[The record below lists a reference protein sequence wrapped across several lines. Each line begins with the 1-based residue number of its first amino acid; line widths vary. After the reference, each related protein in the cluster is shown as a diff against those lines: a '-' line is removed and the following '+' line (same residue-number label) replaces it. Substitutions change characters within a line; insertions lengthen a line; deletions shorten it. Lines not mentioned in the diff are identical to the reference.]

1 MDGLARRNTNDEIT
15 ARDNAIAVPVAK
27 ARERLIEAGMDPDAA
42 DLAAGIT
49 PADIAGVAAGA
60 GGIKAGAKSTQAVTS
75 PVDFDHVIGADY
87 KRSSNGSL
95 KLDSTGSAQPTGG
108 HSLVNG
114 DVRIK
119 PGTEKR
125 TRYQRGVQG
134 EGPDA

>member
-1 MDGLARRNTNDEIT
+1 M
-15 ARDNAIAVPVAK
+15 PVAK
-27 ARERLIEAGMDPDAA
+27 ARERLIEAGMDPETA
-42 DLAAGIT
+42 DFAAGIT
-49 PADIAGVAAGA
+49 PADIAGAAGA
-60 GGIKAGAKSTQAVTS
+60 GGIKGAKSTQKVTS